1 MFPYKRKKE
10 KRMKKILF
18 ITLGLLIIGA
28 LAIANDNMTNEA
40 IEKCVDAGHDYNY
53 CVEGLK

>member
-1 MFPYKRKKE
+1 
-10 KRMKKILF
+10 MKKLLLVG
-18 ITLGLLIIGA
+18 LGILIIGG

-40 IEKCVDAGHDYNY
+40 IENCVNAGNSYNY